1 MTISFSIS
9 QKIIQTIFERLKNL
23 PLFYVSIALA
33 VCLATVSTYIAFQ
46 NHTIISYGDAES
58 HLNIAKRVIHSLTPG
73 AAQLGGIWLPLPH
86 VMMLPFIWSDY
97 LWRTGL
103 AGSIVSG
110 ICYVF
115 AAAYLYRLA
124 LLLTKNKLAAFVT
137 SIVFSTNPNILYMQA
152 TPMTELP
159 LIAFFVLNSFYFTK
173 YLQDRNKLND
183 LILAAFYGFC
193 ATLTRYD
200 GWIIVLIEA
209 GIIGL
214 LHTGIFDFL
223 KNIASR
229 KLTKFQLLS
238 QKGEGLLVIYCTLAL
253 FGVVLWLGWGALIL
267 GDPFYFTTSQ
277 FSAKS
282 QQKGWLAKKQLPAY
296 KDLGASIVY
305 YTATT
310 MSNVGIFIFAVS
322 LIGLITFIKNKETQF
337 PLYTALVLLSP
348 FIFYVITLYIGQ
360 SLIFIP
366 SITPVGY
373 EWRLFNVRYGL
384 MMIPSCAFLFGYL
397 FYRSKI
403 AGRLV
408 LLTLFLLQFGLYLN
422 GYSRVVSYDDGTIG
436 LSANKYPDA
445 VSWLAKNYTGGLI
458 IMDDY
463 KRIFSVITSQLPMQ
477 NIIYIGTRPYWEETL
492 AAPQSHA
499 QWIIL
504 QKDDALWKQFFD
516 TPEKQGR
523 LYVHYKKVYTSED
536 ILIFERNL

>member
-1 MTISFSIS
+1 
-9 QKIIQTIFERLKNL
+9 
-23 PLFYVSIALA
+23 
-33 VCLATVSTYIAFQ
+33 TYLSYQ

-58 HLNIAKRVIHSLTPG
+58 HLNIAKRVVNSLTPG

-86 VMMLPFIWSDY
+86 VLMLPFIWSNF
-97 LWRTGL
+97 LWRSGL

-110 ICYVF
+110 ICF
-115 AAAYLYRLA
+115 LITSMYLYKLT
-124 LLLTKNKLAAFVT
+124 LFLTKNKFASFIASL
-137 SIVFSTNPNILYMQA
+137 VFITNPNILYMQA

-159 LIAFFVLNSFYFTK
+159 LIAFFVLNSYFFIR
-173 YLQDRNKLND
+173 YLHNRENLID

-214 LHTGIFDFL
+214 LYTGLFDFL
-223 KNIASR
+223 KELVRGQVKRFSLI
-229 KLTKFQLLS
+229 S
-238 QKGEGLLVIYCTLAL
+238 QKGEGILVMYCTLAF
-253 FGVVLWLGWGALIL
+253 FGVALWLGWGALIL
-267 GDPFYFTTSQ
+267 KNPFYFTTSQ

-282 QQKGWLAKKQLPAY
+282 QQKGWLAKGQLPAY
-296 KDLGASIVY
+296 KNLPSAFVY
-305 YTATT
+305 YTATS
-310 MSNVGIFIFAVS
+310 MSNVGILIFAVAIVS
-322 LIGLITFIKNKETQF
+322 YIVFIKDKNTDHAF
-337 PLYTALVLLSP
+337 FTSLVLLSP
-348 FIFYVITLYIGQ
+348 FIFYVLTLYMGQ

-366 SITPVGY
+366 SITPVGF

-384 MMIPSCAFLFGYL
+384 MMIPTCALLFAYL
-397 FYRSKI
+397 FHK
-403 AGRLV
+403 AKNPGRLV
-408 LLTLFLLQFGLYLN
+408 LLALFILQFGLYAN
-422 GYSRVVSYDDGTIG
+422 GYSRVVSYDDATIG

-445 VSWLAKNYTGGLI
+445 VSWLAKNYTGGLLV
-458 IMDDY
+458 MDDY
-463 KRIFSVITSQLPMQ
+463 KRIFSVITSQLPME
-477 NIIYIGTRPYWEETL
+477 NIIYIGTKPYWEETL

-523 LYVHYKKVYTSED
+523 LYKFYKKVYTSED